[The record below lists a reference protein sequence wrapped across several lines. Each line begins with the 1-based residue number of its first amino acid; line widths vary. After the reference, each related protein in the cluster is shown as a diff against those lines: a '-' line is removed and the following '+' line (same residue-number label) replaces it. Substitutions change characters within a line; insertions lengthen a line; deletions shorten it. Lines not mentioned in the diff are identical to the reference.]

1 MRARPRDVR
10 FNARDLGLERCD
22 ARMQLL
28 DRNRIEVLPAKG
40 DQRIVGL
47 AREKFVEVHR
57 RIV

>member
-1 MRARPRDVR
+1 MGLDPLDMG
-10 FNARDLGLERCD
+10 FNSRDLGVERGD
-22 ARMQLL
+22 ALVQLL